1 MRTLHKTT
9 ICLEHQHIEDQATPV
24 GMVCPQCKHR
34 LYTNPPEGNL
44 MSYWESQPVA
54 YTLKREPCFA
64 YTLNWEGFRIR
75 SIQLP
80 QEDLVAQKSSEIES
94 HS

>member
-1 MRTLHKTT
+1 MSNLQKMT
-9 ICLEHQHIEDQATPV
+9 ICLEHQSVEDQATPF

-44 MSYWESQPVA
+44 MSFWESQPVA
-54 YTLKREPCFA
+54 YSLKREPCFA
-64 YTLNWEGFRIR
+64 YTLRWEDFRIR
-75 SIQLP
+75 SIHLP
-80 QEDLVAQKSSEIES
+80 EDDLVTQESPEIES